1 MIRSWSREN
10 FYSLAS
16 LDFYKSNCLRH
27 QISVAESICKWKEAS
42 HFKGDGFKYISFYH
56 TNLKTGKYLLR
67 PFSLKSVPN
76 VVT

>member
-16 LDFYKSNCLRH
+16 LDFYKSNCLR
-27 QISVAESICKWKEAS
+27 QISVAESICKWKEATN
-42 HFKGDGFKYISFYH
+42 FKGDGFKYISFYR
-56 TNLKTGKYLLR
+56 TNLKTEKYLLR
-67 PFSLKSVPN
+67 PLSLKSGPN